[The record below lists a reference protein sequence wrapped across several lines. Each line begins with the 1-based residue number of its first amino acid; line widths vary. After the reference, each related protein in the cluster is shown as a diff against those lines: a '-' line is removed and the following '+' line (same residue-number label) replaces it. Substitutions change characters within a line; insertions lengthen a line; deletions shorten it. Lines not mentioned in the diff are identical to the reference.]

1 MIRYVVVIIS
11 VLLFYMEPIFGL
23 FSPIELNGDFYV
35 LVPRFLIMYLVFIAI
50 YYDRKRAMLY
60 GLIFGL
66 LYDVF
71 FIDIIGLYSF
81 IFPLMCLVA
90 SFIVKFIHHHLL
102 VSTILTLLL
111 VAAVEIILF
120 LFYTSIGIK
129 SMTFADFYQFNLIPT
144 MIANGVFI
152 LMFGWLFKYILLNR
166 SNQKLLLLQK

>member
-1 MIRYVVVIIS
+1 MIRYVIIIIS

-35 LVPRFLIMYLVFIAI
+35 LVPRFLIMYLIFIAI

-90 SFIVKFIHHHLL
+90 SFIVKFIHHHLI
-102 VSTILTLLL
+102 VATILTLLL

-120 LFYTSIGIK
+120 LFYTFIGIK
-129 SMTFADFYQFNLIPT
+129 SMTFTDFYQFNLIPT

-166 SNQKLLLLQK
+166 FNQKLLLLQK